1 VVAVTLSNTIGTLRM
16 LKGFQANSLML
27 LVEEQEDD
35 ENITRENQFL
45 WLFQNKIKNYKNIEE
60 K

>member
-1 VVAVTLSNTIGTLRM
+1 
-16 LKGFQANSLML
+16 ML

-35 ENITRENQFL
+35 ENITRDNQFL